1 MKRCFSSDPSPPSSP
16 VIGRSRRNQPQVDNQ
31 KVTRTSPQDT
41 DNLEAGEEKLI
52 FTQQVQDDRNPLD
65 TKTGG
70 GISIQPL
77 GSLLSSQPGKFL
89 SSRCVLLD
97 RALGGGLKRGEVTEV
112 AGESSAGKTQFCLHF
127 CFEAAA
133 RGEEVVY
140 IVTEGAFPSVRL
152 DQMVTS
158 RQRPDIRDK
167 ILIHQVRNVH
177 HLFSVVGSELKD
189 LMVNNKDISLVII
202 DSVAGILRYD
212 SDVGTGVERGAIIHK
227 LGQTLLDTAIQHRV
241 ALVAVNQVTDIAEE
255 RRCGAYSWGRGQVPS
270 LGGAWAQYPHT
281 RLWLTK
287 TRLAVKSSAIAVL
300 RVRGLVGQVRLRTLT
315 VDKSSRLPRDISHFY
330 VDTEGCR
337 GVNIVD

>member
-1 MKRCFSSDPSPPSSP
+1 MKRCFSSDPSPSSSP

-31 KVTRTSPQDT
+31 KVTKTSPQDT

-52 FTQQVQDDRNPLD
+52 FTQQVQED
-65 TKTGG
+65 TKTGWG
-70 GISIQPL
+70 YSIQPL
-77 GSLLSSQPGKFL
+77 GSLLSFQPGQFL
-89 SSRCVLLD
+89 SSRCVILD
-97 RALGGGLKRGEVTEV
+97 RALGGGLKRGEVAEV

-127 CFEAAA
+127 CFEAAV
-133 RGEEVVY
+133 RGEKVVY

-189 LMVNNKDISLVII
+189 LMVNNKDVSLVII

-212 SDVGTGVERGAIIHK
+212 SDVGTGVERGAVIHK

-241 ALVAVNQVTDIAEE
+241 ALVAVNQVTDIAED

-287 TRLAVKSSAIAVL
+287 TRLVVKSSAIV
-300 RVRGLVGQVRLRTLT
+300 VQRGLVGQVRLRTIT
-315 VDKSSRLPRDISHFY
+315 VDKSSRLPRDTSHFY